1 MSTTPTRISCSID
14 LEKPGRQVG
23 YLGVSHSDN
32 AHAYGIIPVPIVC
45 IRNGY
50 GPTVLIT
57 AGNHGDEH
65 EGPLIVR
72 RLLNSLDTSSVSGCI
87 IMMPALNYPAVLADT
102 RVSPIDAGNMN
113 RAYPGSAEGTPTF
126 SIAHF
131 VESVLL
137 PKCDAALDLH
147 SGGKA
152 SEFLPCAFL
161 VRSGSRELMAAKL
174 AAVEAFGAPTVTV
187 VGGTADTRSL
197 SAAADRHNVINMAT
211 ELSGGGTV
219 SLDALEIGNAGT
231 LRWLAHHRV
240 IKPEGLPGG
249 STSRFLRTRDRRD
262 FVMAT
267 MDGVFEPAVRLGD
280 SVVAGQTAGVIYSV
294 DNPEHPGETLSFNNW
309 GVVMCRRV
317 PARAQRGDY
326 LFHLGDP
333 VEPSSLLDDLE

>member
-1 MSTTPTRISCSID
+1 M
-14 LEKPGRQVG
+14 G

-113 RAYPGSAEGTPTF
+113 RAYPGSADGTPTF

-174 AAVEAFGAPTVTV
+174 AA
-187 VGGTADTRSL
+187 L
-197 SAAADRHNVINMAT
+197 NH
-211 ELSGGGTV
+211 
-219 SLDALEIGNAGT
+219 
-231 LRWLAHHRV
+231 
-240 IKPEGLPGG
+240 
-249 STSRFLRTRDRRD
+249 
-262 FVMAT
+262 
-267 MDGVFEPAVRLGD
+267 PA
-280 SVVAGQTAGVIYSV
+280 
-294 DNPEHPGETLSFNNW
+294 
-309 GVVMCRRV
+309 
-317 PARAQRGDY
+317 
-326 LFHLGDP
+326 
-333 VEPSSLLDDLE
+333 